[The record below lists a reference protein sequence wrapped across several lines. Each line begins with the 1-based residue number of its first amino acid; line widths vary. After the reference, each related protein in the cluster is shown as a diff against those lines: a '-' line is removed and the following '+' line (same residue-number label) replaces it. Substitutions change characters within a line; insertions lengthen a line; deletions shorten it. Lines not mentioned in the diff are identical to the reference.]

1 MNPPSRRSSNRGDL
15 CATHHLLDNLRL
27 QQLFADLLE
36 PLHAK
41 AIAMLMTVDELPVR
55 QVCFSQFVDV
65 WLVQIIGSNPGS
77 QRTRQAQKAM
87 RSCIGQLREIFDI
100 FDPNN
105 DGSITEDELVAV
117 LNSLGSTEEVRRAL
131 AADWQH
137 NRSFSS
143 HFLIRVQSGSTDRHR
158 QVVT

>member
-1 MNPPSRRSSNRGDL
+1 ML
-15 CATHHLLDNLRL
+15 
-27 QQLFADLLE
+27 
-36 PLHAK
+36 

-77 QRTRQAQKAM
+77 ERTRQAQKAM